1 MAEDSSGKWNY
12 KLVSVICG
20 IKSDIRTGCKK
31 ETVQKLVFC
40 HSCDLFHFAKEKF
53 LSWDFHKKAVLH
65 LQKPNKYDMLQSG
78 VRGVQVR
85 LYQQQIIGVNMKEE
99 VATQTVSNTK
109 SIVSQ
114 IAQPIQSGNFGEWVK
129 QLWNTHGDSFIYLG
143 KILLLVLL
151 TVLLAW
157 IFTRIVK
164 RIITNTRAK
173 VNTIDDSVSHVVF
186 VFVRGIIWLLALL
199 IILDLFGV
207 NTASILTVL
216 GTVGLAI
223 ALAMKDSMSN
233 IAAGLMLMILR
244 PYKTGDFVQCGAIT
258 GTIKVI
264 GVFCTEVMTF
274 EGVYV
279 SVPNSVIFGTPVT
292 NYSRNET
299 RRAVL
304 SVGVSYSDDIEKGV
318 DVIKQMLQEHELVL
332 KDPAYEVYVDT
343 LADSSVNLTIRFWAK
358 TETYWDAYWQVK
370 AAVKPTLENAG
381 LNIPFPQRVVTIVNK
396 TE

>member
-1 MAEDSSGKWNY
+1 
-12 KLVSVICG
+12 
-20 IKSDIRTGCKK
+20 
-31 ETVQKLVFC
+31 
-40 HSCDLFHFAKEKF
+40 
-53 LSWDFHKKAVLH
+53 
-65 LQKPNKYDMLQSG
+65 
-78 VRGVQVR
+78 
-85 LYQQQIIGVNMKEE
+85 MKEE
-99 VATQTVSNTK
+99 VAAKTVSSTETIIN
-109 SIVSQ
+109 Q
-114 IAQPIQSGNFGEWVK
+114 IAQPVQSGNFGEFMK
-129 QLWNTHGDSFIYLG
+129 QLWSTHGDSIIHFG
-143 KILLLVLL
+143 KIMLLVLL

-157 IFTRIVK
+157 IFTRITK
-164 RIITNTRAK
+164 RIITNTSK
-173 VNTIDDSVSHVVF
+173 KIQTVDDSVGHVIF
-186 VFVRGIIWLLALL
+186 VFIRSVIWLLALL
-199 IILDLFGV
+199 VVLDLFGV

-244 PYKTGDFVQCGAIT
+244 PYKTGDFVQCGTIS

-318 DVIKQMLQEHELVL
+318 EVIKQMLQEQELVL

-370 AAVKPTLENAG
+370 AAVKPTLEKAG

-396 TE
+396 AE

>member
-1 MAEDSSGKWNY
+1 MRWTQVLGTLLLIINDLQKMTKEGLDE
-12 KLVSVICG
+12 
-20 IKSDIRTGCKK
+20 KK
-31 ETVQKLVFC
+31 QTVQKLVFR
-40 HSCDLFHFAKEKF
+40 HSCDLFHFAKEKS
-53 LSWDFHKKAVLH
+53 LSWDFNKKAVLH
-65 LQKPNKYDMLQSG
+65 LQKPNKNDILQSD
-78 VRGVQVR
+78 VRGVQVS
-85 LYQQQIIGVNMKEE
+85 LYQQQTIGVNMKEE

-109 SIVSQ
+109 TIVCQ

-143 KILLLVLL
+143 KIVLLVLL

-157 IFTRIVK
+157 IFTRIAK
-164 RIITNTRAK
+164 RIITKTSAK
-173 VNTIDDSVSHVVF
+173 VNTIDDSVSHIVF
-186 VFVRGIIWLLALL
+186 VFVKGIIWLLALL
-199 IILDLFGV
+199 IVLDLFGV

-216 GTVGLAI
+216 GTVGLAV

-244 PYKTGDFVQCGAIT
+244 PYKTGDFVQCGSIS

-264 GVFCTEVMTF
+264 GIFCTEVMTF

>member
-1 MAEDSSGKWNY
+1 
-12 KLVSVICG
+12 
-20 IKSDIRTGCKK
+20 
-31 ETVQKLVFC
+31 
-40 HSCDLFHFAKEKF
+40 
-53 LSWDFHKKAVLH
+53 
-65 LQKPNKYDMLQSG
+65 
-78 VRGVQVR
+78 
-85 LYQQQIIGVNMKEE
+85 MKEE
-99 VATQTVSNTK
+99 AATQTVSNTEK
-109 SIVSQ
+109 VITQ
-114 IAQPIQSGNFGEWVK
+114 IAQPVQDGNFSEFMK
-129 QLWNTHGDSFIYLG
+129 QLWSDHGSSIIHFG

-151 TVLLAW
+151 ALLLAW
-157 IFTRIVK
+157 LFTRIAK
-164 RIITNTRAK
+164 RLILKTSEKI
-173 VNTIDDSVSHVVF
+173 NTIDASVSHVIF
-186 VFVRGIIWLLALL
+186 VFVRGIIWLLALV

-244 PYKTGDFVQCGAIT
+244 PYKTGDFVQCGSIT

-274 EGVYV
+274 EGIYV

-318 DVIKQMLQEHELVL
+318 EVIKQMLQDHELVL
-332 KDPAYEVYVDT
+332 KAPAYEVYVDT

>member
-1 MAEDSSGKWNY
+1 
-12 KLVSVICG
+12 
-20 IKSDIRTGCKK
+20 
-31 ETVQKLVFC
+31 
-40 HSCDLFHFAKEKF
+40 
-53 LSWDFHKKAVLH
+53 
-65 LQKPNKYDMLQSG
+65 
-78 VRGVQVR
+78 
-85 LYQQQIIGVNMKEE
+85 MKEE
-99 VATQTVSNTK
+99 AATQTVSNTEK
-109 SIVSQ
+109 VITQ
-114 IAQPIQSGNFGEWVK
+114 IAQPVQDGNFSEFMK
-129 QLWNTHGDSFIYLG
+129 QLWSDHGSSIIHFG

-151 TVLLAW
+151 ALLLAW
-157 IFTRIVK
+157 LFTRIAK
-164 RIITNTRAK
+164 RLIIKTSEK
-173 VNTIDDSVSHVVF
+173 INTIDASVSHVIF
-186 VFVRGIIWLLALL
+186 VFVRGIIWLLALV

-244 PYKTGDFVQCGAIT
+244 PYKTGDFVQCGSIT
-258 GTIKVI
+258 GTIQVI

-274 EGVYV
+274 EGIYV

-318 DVIKQMLQEHELVL
+318 EVIKQMLQDQELVL

>member
-1 MAEDSSGKWNY
+1 
-12 KLVSVICG
+12 
-20 IKSDIRTGCKK
+20 
-31 ETVQKLVFC
+31 
-40 HSCDLFHFAKEKF
+40 
-53 LSWDFHKKAVLH
+53 
-65 LQKPNKYDMLQSG
+65 
-78 VRGVQVR
+78 
-85 LYQQQIIGVNMKEE
+85 MKEN
-99 VATQTVSNTK
+99 AAGQAVSNTEDAISK
-109 SIVSQ
+109 IVKPVQ
-114 IAQPIQSGNFGEWVK
+114 AGNFNEFMQ
-129 QLWNTHGDSFIYLG
+129 QLWSDHGNSIIHYG

-151 TVLLAW
+151 TVLVAW
-157 IFTRIVK
+157 IFTRIAK
-164 RIITNTRAK
+164 RLITKTSEKLNTVDA
-173 VNTIDDSVSHVVF
+173 SVSHVIF
-186 VFVRGIIWLLALL
+186 VFVKSVIWLLALL
-199 IILDLFGV
+199 VILDLFGV

-244 PYKTGDFVQCGAIT
+244 PYNTGDFVQCGSIT
-258 GTIKVI
+258 GTIKEI

-274 EGVYV
+274 EGIYV

-318 DVIKQMLQEHELVL
+318 EVIKQMLENNELVL
-332 KDPAYEVYVDT
+332 KDPAYEVYVDD

-370 AAVKPTLENAG
+370 AAVKPTIENAG

-396 TE
+396 AE

>member
-1 MAEDSSGKWNY
+1 
-12 KLVSVICG
+12 
-20 IKSDIRTGCKK
+20 
-31 ETVQKLVFC
+31 
-40 HSCDLFHFAKEKF
+40 
-53 LSWDFHKKAVLH
+53 
-65 LQKPNKYDMLQSG
+65 
-78 VRGVQVR
+78 
-85 LYQQQIIGVNMKEE
+85 MKEE
-99 VATQTVSNTK
+99 VATHTVSNTEK
-109 SIVSQ
+109 VISQ
-114 IAQPIQSGNFGEWVK
+114 IAQPIQSGNFGECVK
-129 QLWNTHGDSFIYLG
+129 QLWNTHSNTIIHLG
-143 KILLLVLL
+143 KIMLLVLL
-151 TVLLAW
+151 TILLAW
-157 IFTRIVK
+157 IFTRIAK
-164 RIITNTRAK
+164 RIITNTSEKVRA
-173 VNTIDDSVSHVVF
+173 IDDSVSHIVF
-186 VFVRGIIWLLALL
+186 VFVKGIIWLLALL
-199 IILDLFGV
+199 IVLDLFGV

-216 GTVGLAI
+216 GTVGLAV

-244 PYKTGDFVQCGAIT
+244 PYKTGDFVQCGAIS

-264 GVFCTEVMTF
+264 GIFCTEVMTF
-274 EGVYV
+274 EGIYV

-318 DVIKQMLQEHELVL
+318 EVIKKMLQEHELVL
-332 KDPAYEVYVDT
+332 KDPAYEVHVDT

-370 AAVKPTLENAG
+370 AALKPALENAG

>member
-1 MAEDSSGKWNY
+1 
-12 KLVSVICG
+12 
-20 IKSDIRTGCKK
+20 
-31 ETVQKLVFC
+31 
-40 HSCDLFHFAKEKF
+40 
-53 LSWDFHKKAVLH
+53 
-65 LQKPNKYDMLQSG
+65 
-78 VRGVQVR
+78 
-85 LYQQQIIGVNMKEE
+85 MKEE
-99 VATQTVSNTK
+99 TAVQTVSNTEK
-109 SIVSQ
+109 IICQIVQ
-114 IAQPIQSGNFGEWVK
+114 PAQNGNFCEFLK
-129 QLWNTHGDSFIYLG
+129 QIWNTHNSSIIHFG
-143 KILLLVLL
+143 KVLFLVLL
-151 TVLLAW
+151 AILLAW
-157 IFTRIVK
+157 IFTRIAK
-164 RIITNTRAK
+164 RIITQTSEK
-173 VNTIDDSVSHVVF
+173 INTIDDSVSHVIF
-186 VFVRGIIWLLALL
+186 AFVRAVIWLLALL

-216 GTVGLAI
+216 GTVGLAV

-244 PYKTGDFVQCGAIT
+244 PYKTGDFVQCGSIS

-304 SVGVSYSDDIEKGV
+304 SIGVSYSDDIEKGV
-318 DVIKQMLQEHELVL
+318 DAIKQMLQEHELVL
-332 KDPAYEVYVDT
+332 KNPAYEVYADT
-343 LADSSVNLTIRFWAK
+343 PADSSVNLTIRFWAK

-381 LNIPFPQRVVTIVNK
+381 LNIPLPQRVVTIINK

>member
-1 MAEDSSGKWNY
+1 
-12 KLVSVICG
+12 
-20 IKSDIRTGCKK
+20 
-31 ETVQKLVFC
+31 
-40 HSCDLFHFAKEKF
+40 
-53 LSWDFHKKAVLH
+53 
-65 LQKPNKYDMLQSG
+65 
-78 VRGVQVR
+78 
-85 LYQQQIIGVNMKEE
+85 MKEE
-99 VATQTVSNTK
+99 AAVQTVSNTEK
-109 SIVSQ
+109 IINQIVQ
-114 IAQPIQSGNFGEWVK
+114 PAQNSNFSEFMK
-129 QLWNTHGDSFIYLG
+129 QLWNAHGSSIIHFG

-151 TVLLAW
+151 ALLLAW
-157 IFTRIVK
+157 IFTRIAK
-164 RIITNTRAK
+164 KLITKTSEKINT
-173 VNTIDDSVSHVVF
+173 VDDSVSHIVF
-186 VFVRGIIWLLALL
+186 VFVKGIIWLLALL
-199 IILDLFGV
+199 VILDLLGV

-244 PYKTGDFVQCGAIT
+244 PYKTGDFVQCGSIT

-318 DVIKQMLQEHELVL
+318 EVIKQMLENNELVL

-396 TE
+396 AE

>member
-1 MAEDSSGKWNY
+1 
-12 KLVSVICG
+12 
-20 IKSDIRTGCKK
+20 
-31 ETVQKLVFC
+31 
-40 HSCDLFHFAKEKF
+40 
-53 LSWDFHKKAVLH
+53 
-65 LQKPNKYDMLQSG
+65 
-78 VRGVQVR
+78 
-85 LYQQQIIGVNMKEE
+85 MKEE
-99 VATQTVSNTK
+99 VAAKTVSSTETIIN
-109 SIVSQ
+109 Q
-114 IAQPIQSGNFGEWVK
+114 IAQPVQSGNFGEFMK
-129 QLWNTHGDSFIYLG
+129 QLWSTHGDSIIHFG
-143 KILLLVLL
+143 KIMLLVLL

-157 IFTRIVK
+157 IFTRITK
-164 RIITNTRAK
+164 RIITNTSK
-173 VNTIDDSVSHVVF
+173 KIQTVDDSVGHVIF
-186 VFVRGIIWLLALL
+186 VFIRSVIWLLALL
-199 IILDLFGV
+199 VVLDLFGV

-244 PYKTGDFVQCGAIT
+244 PYKTGDFVQCGTIS

-318 DVIKQMLQEHELVL
+318 EVIKQMLQEQELVL

>member
-1 MAEDSSGKWNY
+1 M
-12 KLVSVICG
+12 
-20 IKSDIRTGCKK
+20 
-31 ETVQKLVFC
+31 
-40 HSCDLFHFAKEKF
+40 
-53 LSWDFHKKAVLH
+53 
-65 LQKPNKYDMLQSG
+65 QKPNKYDMLQSG
-78 VRGVQVR
+78 VRGVQVS
-85 LYQQQIIGVNMKEE
+85 LYQQQTIGVNMKEE
-99 VATQTVSNTK
+99 VATQTVSNTEE
-109 SIVSQ
+109 IINQ
-114 IAQPIQSGNFGEWVK
+114 IAQPIQSGNFGEYMK
-129 QLWNTHGDSFIYLG
+129 QLWSARAHSDSIIHFG

-151 TVLLAW
+151 TILLAW

-164 RIITNTRAK
+164 RIITNTSAK
-173 VNTIDDSVSHVVF
+173 VNTIDNSVSHIIF
-186 VFVRGIIWLLALL
+186 VFVKGIIWMLALL
-199 IILDLFGV
+199 IVLDLFGV

-216 GTVGLAI
+216 GTVGLAV

-274 EGVYV
+274 EGIYV

-318 DVIKQMLQEHELVL
+318 EVIKQMLQEHELVL
-332 KDPAYEVYVDT
+332 KEPAYEVYVDT

-370 AAVKPTLENAG
+370 AAIKPTLENAG

>member
-1 MAEDSSGKWNY
+1 
-12 KLVSVICG
+12 
-20 IKSDIRTGCKK
+20 
-31 ETVQKLVFC
+31 
-40 HSCDLFHFAKEKF
+40 
-53 LSWDFHKKAVLH
+53 
-65 LQKPNKYDMLQSG
+65 
-78 VRGVQVR
+78 
-85 LYQQQIIGVNMKEE
+85 MKEE
-99 VATQTVSNTK
+99 AAVQTVSNTEK
-109 SIVSQ
+109 IITQIVQ
-114 IAQPIQSGNFGEWVK
+114 PAQNSNFSEFMK
-129 QLWNTHGDSFIYLG
+129 QLWNAHGSSIIHFG

-151 TVLLAW
+151 ALLLAW
-157 IFTRIVK
+157 IFTRIAK
-164 RIITNTRAK
+164 KLITKTSEKINT
-173 VNTIDDSVSHVVF
+173 VDDSVSHIVF
-186 VFVRGIIWLLALL
+186 VFVKGIIWLLALL
-199 IILDLFGV
+199 VILDLLGV

-244 PYKTGDFVQCGAIT
+244 PYKTGDFVQCGSIT

-318 DVIKQMLQEHELVL
+318 EVIKQMLENNELVL

-358 TETYWDAYWQVK
+358 TATYWDAYWQVK

-396 TE
+396 AE

>member
-1 MAEDSSGKWNY
+1 
-12 KLVSVICG
+12 
-20 IKSDIRTGCKK
+20 
-31 ETVQKLVFC
+31 
-40 HSCDLFHFAKEKF
+40 
-53 LSWDFHKKAVLH
+53 
-65 LQKPNKYDMLQSG
+65 
-78 VRGVQVR
+78 
-85 LYQQQIIGVNMKEE
+85 MKEE
-99 VATQTVSNTK
+99 AAVQTVSNTEK
-109 SIVSQ
+109 IITQIVQ
-114 IAQPIQSGNFGEWVK
+114 PAQNGNFSEFMK
-129 QLWNTHGDSFIYLG
+129 QLWNAHGSSIIHFG

-151 TVLLAW
+151 ALLLAW
-157 IFTRIVK
+157 IFTRIAK
-164 RIITNTRAK
+164 KLITKTSEKINTVDA
-173 VNTIDDSVSHVVF
+173 SVSHVIF
-186 VFVRGIIWLLALL
+186 VFVKSIIWLLALL
-199 IILDLFGV
+199 VILDLFGV

-244 PYKTGDFVQCGAIT
+244 PYKTGDFVQCGSIT

-318 DVIKQMLQEHELVL
+318 EVIKQMLENNELVL

-396 TE
+396 AE

>member
-1 MAEDSSGKWNY
+1 MAG
-12 KLVSVICG
+12 
-20 IKSDIRTGCKK
+20 
-31 ETVQKLVFC
+31 Q
-40 HSCDLFHFAKEKF
+40 AKG
-53 LSWDFHKKAVLH
+53 WDFNKKAVLH
-65 LQKPNKYDMLQSG
+65 LQKPNKYDILQSD
-78 VRGVQVR
+78 VHGVQVR
-85 LYQQQIIGVNMKEE
+85 LYQQQTIGVNMREE

-109 SIVSQ
+109 TIVSQ
-114 IAQPIQSGNFGEWVK
+114 IAQPIQSGNFGEWMK
-129 QLWNTHGDSFIYLG
+129 QLWNSHGDSFIYLG

-164 RIITNTRAK
+164 RIITNTSAK
-173 VNTIDDSVSHVVF
+173 VNTIDDSVSHIVF

-358 TETYWDAYWQVK
+358 TETYWNAYWQVK

>member
-1 MAEDSSGKWNY
+1 
-12 KLVSVICG
+12 
-20 IKSDIRTGCKK
+20 
-31 ETVQKLVFC
+31 
-40 HSCDLFHFAKEKF
+40 
-53 LSWDFHKKAVLH
+53 
-65 LQKPNKYDMLQSG
+65 
-78 VRGVQVR
+78 
-85 LYQQQIIGVNMKEE
+85 MKEE
-99 VATQTVSNTK
+99 VATKTVSSTETIINQ
-109 SIVSQ
+109 ISQ
-114 IAQPIQSGNFGEWVK
+114 PVQSGNFGEFMK
-129 QLWNTHGDSFIYLG
+129 QLWSTHGDSIIHFG
-143 KILLLVLL
+143 KIMLLVLL

-157 IFTRIVK
+157 IFTRITK
-164 RIITNTRAK
+164 RIITNTSK
-173 VNTIDDSVSHVVF
+173 KIQTVDDSVGHVVF
-186 VFVRGIIWLLALL
+186 VFIRSVIWLLALL
-199 IILDLFGV
+199 VVLDLFGV

-318 DVIKQMLQEHELVL
+318 EVIKQMLQEQELVL
-332 KDPAYEVYVDT
+332 KDPAYEVHVDT

-370 AAVKPTLENAG
+370 AAVKPTLEKAG

-396 TE
+396 AE

>member
-1 MAEDSSGKWNY
+1 
-12 KLVSVICG
+12 
-20 IKSDIRTGCKK
+20 
-31 ETVQKLVFC
+31 
-40 HSCDLFHFAKEKF
+40 
-53 LSWDFHKKAVLH
+53 
-65 LQKPNKYDMLQSG
+65 
-78 VRGVQVR
+78 
-85 LYQQQIIGVNMKEE
+85 
-99 VATQTVSNTK
+99 
-109 SIVSQ
+109 
-114 IAQPIQSGNFGEWVK
+114 
-129 QLWNTHGDSFIYLG
+129 
-143 KILLLVLL
+143 
-151 TVLLAW
+151 
-157 IFTRIVK
+157 
-164 RIITNTRAK
+164 
-173 VNTIDDSVSHVVF
+173 
-186 VFVRGIIWLLALL
+186 
-199 IILDLFGV
+199 
-207 NTASILTVL
+207 
-216 GTVGLAI
+216 
-223 ALAMKDSMSN
+223 
-233 IAAGLMLMILR
+233 MILR